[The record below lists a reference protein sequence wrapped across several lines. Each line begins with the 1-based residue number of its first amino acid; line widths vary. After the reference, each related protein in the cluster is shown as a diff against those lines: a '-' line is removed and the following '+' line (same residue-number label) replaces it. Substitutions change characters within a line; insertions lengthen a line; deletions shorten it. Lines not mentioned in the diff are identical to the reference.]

1 MLDYAL
7 ILSIHYAGKQWTL
20 NGDSYGGLTWLDS
33 SPKPTQNEL
42 DALWESTKAAVAA
55 KEQAVKDA
63 KTSALA
69 KLSAIGLTE
78 AEIKALIG

>member
-7 ILSIHYAGKQWTL
+7 ILSTHYAGKQWAL

-33 SPKPTQNEL
+33 SPKPTQDEL
-42 DALWESTKAAVAA
+42 DNLWESTKAAVAA
-55 KEQAVKDA
+55 KNQAALAVKE
-63 KTSALA
+63 SALA

>member
-55 KEQAVKDA
+55 KNQAAIAVKE
-63 KTSALA
+63 SALA

>member
-7 ILSIHYAGKQWTL
+7 ILSTHYAGKQWTL
-20 NGDSYGGLTWLDS
+20 NGNSYGGLTWLDS
-33 SPKPTQNEL
+33 SPKPTQDEL
-42 DALWESTKAAVAA
+42 DALWESTKAAVATKNQA
-55 KEQAVKDA
+55 ALAVKE
-63 KTSALA
+63 SALA